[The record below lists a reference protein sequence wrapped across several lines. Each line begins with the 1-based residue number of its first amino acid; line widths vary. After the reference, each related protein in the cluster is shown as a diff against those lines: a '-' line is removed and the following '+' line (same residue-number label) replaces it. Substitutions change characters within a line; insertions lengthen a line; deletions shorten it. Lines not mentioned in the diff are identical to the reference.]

1 MVAHIDCGTS
11 QYKLSKSE
19 TEDGYNTASPDFHS
33 FNLTDSTF
41 T

>member
-1 MVAHIDCGTS
+1 MTAHIGFGTS

-19 TEDGYNTASPDFHS
+19 TEDGSNNASLGIYS
-33 FNLTDSTF
+33 FNLADSSF